1 MRFWF
6 LRHLSPD
13 APAGGGDQSAVR
25 PFDMNAFLAS
35 VLAQNGGDKDA
46 SIRQLGRENKKARD
60 SRNRHKARA
69 DKAEMELTA
78 LKAPG
83 SKTFAGEQ
91 LKEVEEFL
99 GLNLK
104 AKDIKDGLA
113 ERETLREFKT
123 GTERLT
129 ASTKASKLLGYKQP
143 TVLLDQ
149 LNAPGREQD
158 ITFKK
163 EKIKDDAGEDV
174 EQEVA
179 YVTKRGDSKASAV
192 KLGDYVTEH
201 LKAYI
206 PALMSSDE
214 DERVE
219 DEVLTPVPGSGPAP
233 RGKPSNTV
241 GPTEKY
247 LAGRYKLPAALGG
260 NATPPAGSK

>member
-6 LRHLSPD
+6 QTHRSPE
-13 APAGGGDQSAVR
+13 PTEGSPQAVK

-69 DKAEMELTA
+69 DAAEA
-78 LKAPG
+78 KLKTLESPG
-83 SKTFAGEQ
+83 SKTFAGDV
-91 LKEVEEFL
+91 LKEVEEFT

-104 AKDIKDGLA
+104 VKDIKDALA
-113 ERETLREFKT
+113 ERDSLKAKVTDH
-123 GTERLT
+123 ERLT

-163 EKIKDDAGEDV
+163 EKVDDV
-174 EQEVA
+174 EQEVP
-179 YVTKRGDSKASAV
+179 YVAKRGDSKASAV
-192 KLGDYVTEH
+192 KMSDYVAEN

-214 DERVE
+214 DERAE

-233 RGKPSNTV
+233 RGKPST
-241 GPTEKY
+241 TKDATDKY

-260 NATPPAGSK
+260 GSTTPAGTK